1 MDESLIQQK
10 SFEFALESIRLYK
23 KLQARQEFILSS
35 QLLKS
40 GTRIGVNVEE
50 ALAGRAQT
58 AHPSLFT
65 AAKEARET
73 RYWLKLLQESH
84 LADVDVT
91 SEIQQI
97 DELIYLLSN
106 WIETGTLKID
116 ASDTAP
122 LEEIS

>member
-1 MDESLIQQK
+1 MDESLVQQK
-10 SFEFALESIRLYK
+10 SFAFALESIRLYK

-50 ALAGRAQT
+50 ALAGREQT